1 MTERMTHV
9 HEHDHE
15 HDHEHHD
22 HEHGEGH
29 DHDHDHDHD
38 HHHHDHDH
46 DVDRVFSV
54 AVASPSST
62 RRVLSIQV
70 PADEM
75 EKERSRVLA
84 EYRRELRIPGFRK
97 GKVPVGYIQK
107 NYGDTIHTDAVRN
120 LLPAVFEQAL
130 HQERLFPLGD
140 PRFEKVEFPDGGLS
154 FDAHIEVRP
163 DIEVKG
169 YDGLTVEATRREIA
183 DADVDEMVAHLR
195 ERMAVYSTVDRAA
208 TPADYTVLDYVP
220 LSESGEP
227 EEAHRVKDYPVALSS
242 ENLLEEFKSGL
253 VGARAGDEKTITVV
267 YPADFGDAE
276 LAGSKRSFQ
285 VRVTEVKE
293 KLLPDADDN
302 FAKRVDP
309 QVASLL
315 ELRLRIREQLNAEEE
330 SRFRR
335 EVDEKIMD
343 AVIAQNPFEV
353 PDVMVEN
360 YLASLIEEDRRQRDK
375 SADHEARDKAIREA
389 YRETAMRAVK
399 RYFVLEAVRRQENLA
414 VTREEMD
421 ERIRAIA
428 AQVGKPEAEIRALL
442 NQGRRRANLESDL
455 LDEKSMAFL
464 RGRTTVKTA

>member
-1 MTERMTHV
+1 MTHV
-9 HEHDHE
+9 HD
-15 HDHEHHD
+15 
-22 HEHGEGH
+22 HGE
-29 DHDHDHDHD
+29 
-38 HHHHDHDH
+38 
-46 DVDRVFSV
+46 DRTFSV

-75 EKERSRVLA
+75 EKERSRVLS

-97 GKVPVGYIQK
+97 GKVPLGYIQK

-120 LLPAVFEQAL
+120 VLPAVFEQAL

-163 DIEVKG
+163 DIELKG
-169 YDGLTVEATRREIA
+169 YDRLTVEATRREIA
-183 DADVDEMVAHLR
+183 DGDVDAMVAHLR
-195 ERMAVYSTVDRAA
+195 ERLAVYSRVDRAA
-208 TPADYTVLDYVP
+208 TPDDYAVLDYVP

-227 EEAHRVKDYPVALSS
+227 DEAHRVKEYPVALSS
-242 ENLLEEFKSGL
+242 QNLLEEFRTGL
-253 VGARAGDEKTITVV
+253 LGARAGDEKTISVV
-267 YPADFGDAE
+267 YPADFGDTE
-276 LAGSKRSFQ
+276 LAGTRRSFQ

-293 KLLPDADDN
+293 KLMPDADDS
-302 FAKRVDP
+302 FARRVDP

-330 SRFRR
+330 ARFRR
-335 EVDEKIMD
+335 EVDEKIID
-343 AVIAQNPFEV
+343 SVIAQNPFEV
-353 PDVMVEN
+353 PGVMLEN
-360 YLASLIEEDRRQRDK
+360 YLSSLVEEDRRQRDR
-375 SADHEARDKAIREA
+375 SADHEARDNAIREA
-389 YRETAMRAVK
+389 YRETALRAVQ
-399 RYFVLEAVRRQENLA
+399 RYFVLDAVRRQEKVA

-428 AQVGKPEAEIRALL
+428 AQVEKPEAEIRGLL

-464 RGRTTVKTA
+464 RGRATVKTG